1 MMLIHRV
8 PHMDNIN
15 EGLLFQGK
23 LPVSLQLIDAL
34 PDEDHLAIIN
44 HENENFLK
52 ISLIID
58 EAAEID
64 EHDEIRVE
72 LRRQDL
78 KINLLMDMVGELLSQ
93 RKGVP
98 KFVPVKFTPSGIEL
112 QTLGEY
118 KTGDKLEVEIYIT
131 PAMPRALKFYGD
143 AVLNEDGNTI
153 FIRFSGISLQ
163 VQDWLEKVI
172 FRYHRRAIAHSH
184 EQE

>member
-1 MMLIHRV
+1 MN
-8 PHMDNIN
+8 NIN

-52 ISLIID
+52 ISLILD
-58 EAAEID
+58 ETVEID

-93 RKGVP
+93 RKGMP
-98 KFVPVKFTPSGIEL
+98 KFVPVKLTSSGIEL
-112 QTLGEY
+112 QTPGEF
-118 KTGDKLEVEIYIT
+118 KTSDKLEVEIYIT
-131 PAMPRALKFYGD
+131 PATPRALKFYGE
-143 AVLNEDGNTI
+143 AVLNEEDNTI
-153 FIRFSGISLQ
+153 LIRFSGVSLQ
-163 VQDWLEKVI
+163 VKDWLEKII